1 MESSVK
7 STWGIDPTHSEV
19 SFKVKHLMITNVK
32 GTFKGLE
39 ASVITEGSNFITA
52 NIDFHLDAST
62 VDTGV
67 ADRDTHLRSADFFDT
82 ENHKQ
87 ISFNGKSAG
96 KADADGNYELIGDLT
111 IKGVTNEV
119 KLDVEFAGLM
129 TDPWGNQKAGYAI
142 NGKIN
147 RKDWGLNWNA
157 ALEAGGLLVSD
168 EVRISCEIQLIKQA

>member
-1 MESSVK
+1 MENSVK

-39 ASVITEGSNFITA
+39 ASVITEGNNFITS
-52 NIDFHLDAST
+52 NIDFQLDAST

-67 ADRDTHLRSADFFDT
+67 ADRDAHLRSADFFDT
-82 ENHKQ
+82 DKHKN
-87 ISFNGKSAG
+87 ISFKGKSAG
-96 KADADGNYELIGDLT
+96 KADADGNYELTGDLT

-119 KLDVEFAGLM
+119 KLEVEFAGLM

-168 EVRISCEIQLIKQA
+168 DVRISCEIQLVKQA

>member
-1 MESSVK
+1 MENSVK

-39 ASVITEGSNFITA
+39 ASVITEGNNFITS
-52 NIDFHLDAST
+52 NIDFQLDAST

-67 ADRDTHLRSADFFDT
+67 ADRDAHLRSADFFDT
-82 ENHKQ
+82 DKHKK
-87 ISFNGKSAG
+87 ISFKGKRAG
-96 KADADGNYELIGDLT
+96 KADADGNYELTGDLT

-119 KLDVEFAGLM
+119 KLEVEFAGLM

-157 ALEAGGLLVSD
+157 TLEAGGLLVSD
-168 EVRISCEIQLIKQA
+168 DVRISCEIQLVKQA